1 MSKIFK
7 STNGKFIVNK
17 ENTLSSEN
25 VCIAEH
31 LYSDEKFI
39 VKIMKN
45 AQNAEKELILMKKKL
60 SHPSIIQFSYVDK
73 IFSTTFIYM
82 PKYKSSLQRYIL
94 DQGAW
99 NKGLSEE
106 VVLDIFKKI
115 CIPVKFLHDNKIAHR
130 DITTN
135 NFVVDF
141 ENEAMK
147 IVLIDFE
154 LSYDWS
160 TNTEYIETQKIGN
173 IGTPV
178 YMSPELLSFSKY
190 KVSRPDIWALGVC
203 LYILKFGSFPFWN
216 NSKKDLYCTINLF
229 DSYNSSLKRAPDNDI
244 EIYKNI
250 NRVMNNLSG
259 EDISS
264 KIIKSIFVSFQCR
277 PTIDALI

>member
-7 STNGKFIVNK
+7 STNGEYIVNK

-31 LYSDEKFI
+31 LYSEERCV
-39 VKIMKN
+39 VKILKKSQS
-45 AQNAEKELILMKKKL
+45 ADKELILWKKGL
-60 SHPSIIQFSYVDK
+60 SHPSIIQYSYVDK

-82 PKYKSSLQRYIL
+82 PRYKSSLQRYIL

-99 NKGLSEE
+99 GKGLSEE
-106 VVLDIFKKI
+106 AALDIFKKL
-115 CIPVKFLHDNKIAHR
+115 CAPVKFLHDNKIAHR

-135 NFVVDF
+135 NFVID
-141 ENEAMK
+141 EDMK

-160 TNTEYIETQKIGN
+160 ITSEFVETERIAN

-178 YMSPELLSFSKY
+178 YMAPELLSFSKY
-190 KVSRPDIWALGVC
+190 RVSRPDIWALGVC
-203 LYILKFGSFPFWN
+203 LYILRFGSFPFWN

-229 DSYNSSLKRAPDNDI
+229 NSYASRRAPVNDV

-250 NRVMNNLSG
+250 NRVLDNLDSG
-259 EDISS
+259 HKSAQ
-264 KIIKSIFVSFQCR
+264 IIKSIFVDFQRR
-277 PTIDALI
+277 PTIDSLI

>member
-7 STNGKFIVNK
+7 STNGKYIVNK

-31 LYSDEKFI
+31 LYSEEKYI
-39 VKIMKN
+39 VKILKN
-45 AQNAEKELILMKKKL
+45 SQTADKELILWKKDL

-73 IFSTTFIYM
+73 IFTTTFIYM

-99 NKGLSEE
+99 GKGLSEE
-106 VVLDIFKKI
+106 ISLDIFKKI
-115 CIPVKFLHDNKIAHR
+115 CAPIKFLHDNKIAHR

-135 NFVVDF
+135 NFVVD
-141 ENEAMK
+141 EDMK

-160 TNTEYIETQKIGN
+160 INTEYVETERIAN

-178 YMSPELLSFSKY
+178 YMAPELLSFSKY
-190 KVSRPDIWALGVC
+190 RVSRPDIWALGVC
-203 LYILKFGSFPFWN
+203 LYILRFGSFPFWN
-216 NSKKDLYCTINLF
+216 NSMKDLYCTINLF
-229 DSYNSSLKRAPDNDI
+229 DSYNSASQRAPVNDV

-250 NRVMNNLSG
+250 NRVFDNLES
-259 EDISS
+259 DNKSS
-264 KIIKSIFVSFQCR
+264 QIIKSIFVAFQRR
-277 PTIDALI
+277 PTIDSLI